1 MNKDRILKNIQS
13 IGKPKQNINKLTD
26 MKCSS
31 KGNYKALCES
41 YKNGMMEFDKF
52 DELYDQITEEEY
64 DGYYIAADMI
74 NHFMLTHPKL
84 KSEWN
89 LMSADERWNF
99 VEAIHYGIESYIIQK
114 Q

>member
-1 MNKDRILKNIQS
+1 MNNEETLKKIAG
-13 IGKPKQNINKLTD
+13 IGKDKQPINKLTK

-52 DELYDQITEEEY
+52 DELYDQITEEED

-84 KSEWN
+84 KSGWN

-99 VEAIHYGIESYIIQK
+99 VEAIHYGIEGYIRQK